1 MGKKNKKD
9 IDPILHF
16 NKNGKFHGYQE
27 WYSLDDIWLR
37 GVFKNDDEIGYLE
50 DHITNE
56 TIFYII

>member
-9 IDPILHF
+9 IDPTD
-16 NKNGKFHGYQE
+16 KNGKYHGYQE
-27 WYSLDDIWLR
+27 WYSLDDIWVR

>member
-1 MGKKNKKD
+1 MKMKYKD
-9 IDPILHF
+9 IDPTD
-16 NKNGKFHGYQE
+16 KNGKYHGYQE
-27 WYSLDDIWLR
+27 WYSLDDIWVR